1 MSMHAHKPRPPTLP
15 SGAASLR
22 VALKFRRKAATQQ
35 YASTS
40 SGTSRTLVVCG
51 QAVEEN
57 DNACELDTQDDK
69 GDGSGEGGNHSK
81 SSRRSSRE
89 HTTCCEVLRV
99 ERGSARARSDNDN
112 DNDDDDDDDDG
123 DDGAQSASTGT
134 GTHESRPSDAEVH
147 IRRLNQKLVRSVHQH
162 IQREVA
168 TCCNGPGES
177 ASPGASM
184 AQRSVDAGGGGANC
198 DGAALLRESEREQP
212 HQHRLVAA
220 VLLMWR
226 HEVEAR
232 GAGRCPGALIFD
244 IPASCS
250 ITASVCG
257 RVHTHA
263 HAHTLHAG
271 VNTNSRAHDFIQT
284 TTHTTE
290 TTRTH
295 AQSRKLL
302 QRSALWRVQL
312 ATWWRAT
319 VDLVCCFPSSTPFFL
334 ARQRCRRCHS
344 DCRTT
349 HAAVPKERRKR
360 VWRAKE
366 VVVEAKQQAFHHA
379 GCTDTSALPR
389 LLFEHSTRL

>member
-40 SGTSRTLVVCG
+40 SGTSPTLVVCG

-81 SSRRSSRE
+81 SSGHSRTE

-99 ERGSARARSDNDN
+99 ERGSARARSDNNDD
-112 DNDDDDDDDDG
+112 DNDDD

-134 GTHESRPSDAEVH
+134 GTRKSRPSGAEVH

-168 TCCNGPGES
+168 TCFNGPGVS
-177 ASPGASM
+177 ASRGASM
-184 AQRSVDAGGGGANC
+184 AQRSVDAGGGGADC

-232 GAGRCPGALIFD
+232 GAGRCPGALNF
-244 IPASCS
+244 
-250 ITASVCG
+250 
-257 RVHTHA
+257 
-263 HAHTLHAG
+263 
-271 VNTNSRAHDFIQT
+271 
-284 TTHTTE
+284 
-290 TTRTH
+290 
-295 AQSRKLL
+295 
-302 QRSALWRVQL
+302 
-312 ATWWRAT
+312 
-319 VDLVCCFPSSTPFFL
+319 
-334 ARQRCRRCHS
+334 
-344 DCRTT
+344 
-349 HAAVPKERRKR
+349 
-360 VWRAKE
+360 
-366 VVVEAKQQAFHHA
+366 
-379 GCTDTSALPR
+379 
-389 LLFEHSTRL
+389 